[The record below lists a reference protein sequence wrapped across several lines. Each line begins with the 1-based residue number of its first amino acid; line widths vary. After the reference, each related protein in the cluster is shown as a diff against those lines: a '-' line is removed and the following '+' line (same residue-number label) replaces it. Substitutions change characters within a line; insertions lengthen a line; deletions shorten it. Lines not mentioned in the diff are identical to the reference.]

1 MKNLW
6 EKDRKTV
13 YKELYSQYLQEGYSP
28 KEAKKYASEE
38 TEEFMSGEADFV
50 KELFSYQEEDCS
62 DMWNMLVKTSH
73 NIETLLEDSEYE
85 EDIWKLLGD
94 RKLFTS
100 QMGYDIEETIDGFV
114 AKRNGETVATY
125 RILRED

>member
-1 MKNLW
+1 
-6 EKDRKTV
+6 
-13 YKELYSQYLQEGYSP
+13 
-28 KEAKKYASEE
+28 
-38 TEEFMSGEADFV
+38 
-50 KELFSYQEEDCS
+50 
-62 DMWNMLVKTSH
+62 MWNVIVKTKH
-73 NIETLLEDSEYE
+73 IEIVVEDSSYE

-125 RILRED
+125 RVLREDWA

>member
-1 MKNLW
+1 
-6 EKDRKTV
+6 
-13 YKELYSQYLQEGYSP
+13 
-28 KEAKKYASEE
+28 
-38 TEEFMSGEADFV
+38 
-50 KELFSYQEEDCS
+50 
-62 DMWNMLVKTSH
+62 MWNVIVKTKH
-73 NIETLLEDSEYE
+73 IETTVEDSSYE

-100 QMGYDIEETIDGFV
+100 QIGYDIEETVDGFV

>member
-1 MKNLW
+1 
-6 EKDRKTV
+6 
-13 YKELYSQYLQEGYSP
+13 
-28 KEAKKYASEE
+28 
-38 TEEFMSGEADFV
+38 
-50 KELFSYQEEDCS
+50 
-62 DMWNMLVKTSH
+62 MWNVIVKTKH
-73 NIETLLEDSEYE
+73 IEVVVEDSSYE

-125 RILRED
+125 RVLRED

>member
-1 MKNLW
+1 
-6 EKDRKTV
+6 
-13 YKELYSQYLQEGYSP
+13 
-28 KEAKKYASEE
+28 
-38 TEEFMSGEADFV
+38 
-50 KELFSYQEEDCS
+50 
-62 DMWNMLVKTSH
+62 MWNMIVKTSH

-114 AKRNGETVATY
+114 AKRI
-125 RILRED
+125 ILLSRRRLLRYVEHDS